1 MYHKLKIK
9 LIRIY
14 ECIYQKAY
22 HVKHMFQ
29 TRFLYRLCI
38 MSSEETIRHILKY
51 KCSIA
56 RYGDGEFSQMIYNYN
71 IGFQNHSDALAQKL
85 QENLCAR
92 NNNLLIC
99 IPKYLVSLR
108 KCNKNAREFWL
119 KWGKKNNQQ
128 VRVTKLLQ
136 QCRGKRYIYGDA
148 LITRPYIDL
157 KSKKHADRI
166 FPLLKQLWENKAL
179 LIIEGEQ
186 TRLGVG
192 NDLFSNAKSI
202 RRILAPAKNA
212 FDSYDEIK
220 TAVLNNWSGELVLLA
235 LGPTATVLA
244 ADLSKE
250 GIQALDVGH
259 MDIEY
264 EWFLRNATE
273 KIVIHGKFSNEL
285 QKQVA
290 TAECTDSTY
299 LSQILLSIE

>member
-14 ECIYQKAY
+14 EWIYQKAY

-71 IGFQNHSDALAQKL
+71 IGFQNHSDALARKL

-99 IPKYLVSLR
+99 IPKYLISLR

-128 VRVTKLLQ
+128 VRVTKLLR

-192 NDLFSNAKSI
+192 NDLFSNAASI
-202 RRILAPAKNA
+202 QRILAPAKNA
-212 FDSYDEIK
+212 FDSYEELMQ
-220 TAVLNNWSGELVLLA
+220 AVRQHYTGQLILLA
-235 LGPTATVLA
+235 LGPTATALA

-250 GIQALDVGH
+250 GMQALDIGH
-259 MDIEY
+259 VDIEY
-264 EWFLRNATE
+264 EWYLRGSVA
-273 KIVIHGKFSNEL
+273 KCQVPGKFTNEVC
-285 QKQVA
+285 QNPIA
-290 TAECTDSTY
+290 TPCEDPVY
-299 LSQILLSIE
+299 LSEIICSVT